1 MYQKHFSGN
10 KLFRLQKKA
19 LLCMQRK
26 RSMYTRYQYEN
37 LNEIEFEELIIAICQ
52 KILGIGCKTF
62 SIGKDGGKDSW
73 FEGTAEKYPSSAA
86 SWKGV
91 FVIQA
96 KHTTSPDASCSD
108 NSFHGNKTSII
119 FKELSRLQ
127 EIKEEQP
134 FDNYLIFTNRK
145 LSGGEHP
152 KIIKTL
158 SAGLGTNHVEIIG
171 KEELDTYLKAYPD
184 IVKRFGLHKFNVPE
198 RFYEKDIQEVILL
211 FSEMNNSLNAAPCN
225 GTNLLLNI
233 NKEEKNKLNALSE
246 EYFQFILENS
256 LHYFTEIDSFLKD
269 PRNKKYNLK
278 YRNTVSDLQ
287 AFILQHKD
295 EYPTFMNIIE
305 HIVECI
311 VDLDREEIRDRRSL
325 VRIFVH
331 FMYFNCDIGKT
342 K

>member
-1 MYQKHFSGN
+1 
-10 KLFRLQKKA
+10 
-19 LLCMQRK
+19 
-26 RSMYTRYQYEN
+26 MYTRYQYEN
-37 LNEIEFEELIIAICQ
+37 LNEIEFEELVIAICQ
-52 KILGIGCKTF
+52 QIFGIGCKTF
-62 SIGKDGGKDSW
+62 SVGKDGGKDSW
-73 FEGTAEKYPSSAA
+73 FEGTAEKYPSSGDP
-86 SWKGV
+86 WKDV

-96 KHTTSPDASCSD
+96 KHTASPDASCSD
-108 NSFHGNKTSII
+108 NNFHENKTSVIA
-119 FKELSRLQ
+119 KEISRLQ
-127 EIKEEQP
+127 EIKKEQH

-152 KIIKTL
+152 KIKETL
-158 SAGLGTNHVEIIG
+158 STGLGIKNVDIIG
-171 KEELDTYLKAYPD
+171 KEDLDTYLKSYPD
-184 IVKRFGLHKFNVPE
+184 IVKRFGLHKFNAPE

-211 FSEMNNSLNAAPCN
+211 FSDMNNSLNITPCN
-225 GTNLLLNI
+225 GTSLLLNI
-233 NKEEKNKLNALSE
+233 NKKEKNKLNALSE